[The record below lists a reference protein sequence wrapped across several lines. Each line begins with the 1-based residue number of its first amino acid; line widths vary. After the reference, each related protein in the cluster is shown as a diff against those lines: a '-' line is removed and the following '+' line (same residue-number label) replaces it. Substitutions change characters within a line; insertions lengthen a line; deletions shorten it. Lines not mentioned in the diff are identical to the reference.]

1 MPKGQNYLS
10 FLLRAWKEHD
20 NAAWRFSIRETSGD
34 QQQYFSDFTGLVR
47 FLADLLEEDAS
58 ETGGD
63 DQQNQTTKES
73 NPS

>member
-10 FLLRAWKEHD
+10 FLLRAWKEHE
-20 NAAWRFSIRETSGD
+20 NAAWRFSVREISGD

-47 FLADLLEEDAS
+47 FLADLMAIEIN

-63 DQQNQTTKES
+63 DQQNQS
-73 NPS
+73 NEEA

>member
-1 MPKGQNYLS
+1 MSNGQNYLS

-34 QQQYFSDFTGLVR
+34 QQQHFSDFTGLVR
-47 FLADLLEEDAS
+47 FLADLLQIETD

-63 DQQNQTTKES
+63 DKQNQS
-73 NPS
+73 NDEHNAS